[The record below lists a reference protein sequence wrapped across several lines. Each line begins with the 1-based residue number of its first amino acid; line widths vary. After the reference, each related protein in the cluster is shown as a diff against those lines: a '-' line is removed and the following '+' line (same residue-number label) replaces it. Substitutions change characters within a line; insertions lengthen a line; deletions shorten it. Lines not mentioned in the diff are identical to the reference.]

1 MISYPQLV
9 PILLRKKLSEDPRGL
24 GEFEKRQSNISFE
37 LSLLELAS
45 GSKANWGLSFRTQ
58 ELASVA
64 QLNSSLSRPTLRT
77 TTGRQPAFPPVTGRS
92 CRAGSAS
99 PEVAVA

>member
-45 GSKANWGLSFRTQ
+45 GAKDIW
-58 ELASVA
+58 V
-64 QLNSSLSRPTLRT
+64 
-77 TTGRQPAFPPVTGRS
+77 
-92 CRAGSAS
+92 
-99 PEVAVA
+99 